1 MSLIKSPQ
9 GYYQSTILNRLP
21 WLWHAFGTAAAP
33 PPAGYLVLKQVHSNL
48 VLTARECGDGVEGDA
63 LVSAEPGVVVGV
75 KTADCVPL
83 LLVDAR
89 LRAVAAVH
97 AGWKG
102 TVADIAGAAVE
113 KMRVTFGCR
122 SDDISAA
129 IGPSIGACC
138 FEVGP
143 EVAHQFGTLF
153 PERDDLHERTRVDLR
168 ESNRRQLVRA
178 GVPDSQVDVGTQCT
192 VCGGRE
198 FYSWR
203 RDKVVGERMFAVIGV
218 RSEG

>member
-1 MSLIKSPQ
+1 VSVVKSPQ
-9 GYYQSTILNRLP
+9 GYYQSTVLGRFP

-33 PPAGYLVLKQVHSNL
+33 PPAGYLVLKQIHSNL
-48 VLTARECGDGVEGDA
+48 VLTARECGPGVEGDA
-63 LVSAEPGVVVGV
+63 LVTAEPGVVVAA

-83 LLVDAR
+83 LMADAR

-102 TVADIAGAAVE
+102 TLADIAGAAVRKLRTE
-113 KMRVTFGCR
+113 FGSR
-122 SDDISAA
+122 PEDIWVA

-168 ESNRRQLVRA
+168 ESNRRLLVEA
-178 GVPDSQVDVGTQCT
+178 GVPAAQIDVGAACT
-192 VCGGRE
+192 VCGGAE

-203 RDKVVGERMFAVIGV
+203 RDKVAGERMFAVIGV
-218 RSEG
+218 RAEG